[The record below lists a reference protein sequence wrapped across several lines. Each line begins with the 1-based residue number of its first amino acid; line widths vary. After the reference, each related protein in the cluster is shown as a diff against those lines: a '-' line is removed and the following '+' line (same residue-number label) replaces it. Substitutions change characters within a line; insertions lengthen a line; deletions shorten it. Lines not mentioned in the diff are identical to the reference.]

1 MPTESRRE
9 PLDAAG
15 CLCSGELL
23 TARVPGRIDLL
34 GAHTVYNGF
43 PVLSMAVNRNIT
55 ARFSPVQEA
64 TVSLSNT
71 DPRFPDRRFRIQEAI
86 PPYPHG
92 DWGNPFKAAVQG
104 LLDFYGRKGKAVKRF
119 SGLKATLDRNAAAPA
134 GTGRCSALM
143 VLGALM
149 FLAANGIELEDPD
162 SDPPAA
168 GARKKGLPAPAR
180 LELAGLL
187 ARAERYLGARGE
199 GTDQALALLARPGRA
214 LQIESRPLRCRSVLL
229 PESHTVVVADS
240 LAESADG
247 GAAGGRYRWRQ
258 IECALAAA
266 VMQNVFAGHYGREV
280 PLFLLGD
287 LQEQRLAVRQEEIRE
302 LAGRCLHRQPYRL
315 REIAAI
321 LGQSPE
327 KTAYLY
333 CGGRDGSILS
343 EPQEGFKLFQRYRH
357 VVDEAQRVEQS
368 VEALETGDIS
378 RVGALMNQSHRS
390 CRELYES
397 GCPETDT
404 LVEISRQAGAL
415 GARLTG
421 DRSGAC
427 TVSLVPNDRID
438 LFCRQVIRH
447 YYLDYLKH
455 QDADFA
461 SLVFPCRAEAGAG
474 VLAG

>member
-1 MPTESRRE
+1 
-9 PLDAAG
+9 
-15 CLCSGELL
+15 
-23 TARVPGRIDLL
+23 
-34 GAHTVYNGF
+34 
-43 PVLSMAVNRNIT
+43 
-55 ARFSPVQEA
+55 
-64 TVSLSNT
+64 
-71 DPRFPDRRFRIQEAI
+71 
-86 PPYPHG
+86 
-92 DWGNPFKAAVQG
+92 
-104 LLDFYGRKGKAVKRF
+104 
-119 SGLKATLDRNAAAPA
+119 
-134 GTGRCSALM
+134 
-143 VLGALM
+143 
-149 FLAANGIELEDPD
+149 
-162 SDPPAA
+162 
-168 GARKKGLPAPAR
+168 
-180 LELAGLL
+180 
-187 ARAERYLGARGE
+187 
-199 GTDQALALLARPGRA
+199 
-214 LQIESRPLRCRSVLL
+214 
-229 PESHTVVVADS
+229 
-240 LAESADG
+240 
-247 GAAGGRYRWRQ
+247 
-258 IECALAAA
+258 
-266 VMQNVFAGHYGREV
+266 V